1 MTRLLP
7 LLLAL
12 LATLPVPASC
22 DEALGR
28 LFFTPAQRAALD
40 RERLLGIA
48 RRPNAIEG
56 EASYTFNG
64 HVKRSSG
71 QTTRWINGEAQTG
84 GAVTPPVHPGDTYH
98 PATGERESLL
108 GNGKITVRRSAATP

>member
-1 MTRLLP
+1 MTRQLP
-7 LLLAL
+7 LLLAV
-12 LATLPVPASC
+12 LAVFSSPVSG

-64 HVKRSSG
+64 HVKRSG
-71 QTTRWINGEAQTG
+71 GHTTRWINGEAQTG
-84 GAVTPPVHPGDTYH
+84 DTVTPPVHPGDTYH

-108 GNGKITVRRSAATP
+108 GSGKITVRQSTAKP